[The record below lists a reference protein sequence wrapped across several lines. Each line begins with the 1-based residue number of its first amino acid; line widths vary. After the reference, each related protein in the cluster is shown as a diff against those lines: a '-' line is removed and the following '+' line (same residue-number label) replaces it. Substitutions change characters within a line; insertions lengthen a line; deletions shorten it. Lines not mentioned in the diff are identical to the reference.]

1 MEDLSSVSAAL
12 AVLGYGPTSAPVF
25 AARAVHHAAQLL
37 YESAGGELLV
47 TVLVGHRTQS
57 KSLILYLCDSVNQ
70 ALRPAGD
77 DPFSQLL
84 SQEEAARRPTP
95 GVAGGTDTAG
105 AANDGR
111 HELPEIPGVLS
122 LPEMCGHDYTAPTGD
137 DVPEAEETV
146 IPGLLC
152 STILETLRR
161 NHTKDQ
167 MAVRSWYLMLKVAT
181 TALLNRLP
189 ATTARSKRAPT
200 YKALTP
206 KAAATATI
214 TFADGASY
222 HTVKRPMMGN
232 TGSTVVHPT
241 LAIILFMAHLG
252 DPLYL

>member
-1 MEDLSSVSAAL
+1 MAVGQPSAS
-12 AVLGYGPTSAPVF
+12 PPVEG
-25 AARAVHHAAQLL
+25 R
-37 YESAGGELLV
+37 
-47 TVLVGHRTQS
+47 
-57 KSLILYLCDSVNQ
+57 
-70 ALRPAGD
+70 D